1 MVDIADDLL
10 LRLQCPVT
18 RQPLINAKPNV
29 LDRANT
35 QIAERKLTNRS
46 GETVEEGLEHGLI
59 DQAGLWL
66 YAVRDGIVCL
76 LADEAIA
83 LTQIGIQQDEAQNE

>member
-1 MVDIADDLL
+1 MVNIADELL

-18 RQPLINAKPNV
+18 RQPLLNAKPHV
-29 LDRANT
+29 LDRANDL
-35 QIAERKLTNRS
+35 INERKLTNRS
-46 GETVEEGLEHGLI
+46 GETVEDGLEHGLI

-66 YAVRDGIVCL
+66 YAIRDGIVCL

-83 LTQIGIQQDEAQNE
+83 LNHIGIQQDEAKE